1 MQDENGK
8 VKGDSAYSSIVFRLT
23 GPRIDLAVRHFQS
36 FIPNFGMVKETEDSK
51 CMFAVKK
58 TTSTETKN

>member
-8 VKGDSAYSSIVFRLT
+8 VKGDSIYFTVVFRLA

-36 FIPNFGMVKETEDSK
+36 FISNSGMVKETDDST
-51 CMFAVKK
+51 CTYAVKK
-58 TTSTETKN
+58 NNQH